1 MLLSI
6 EDNSFRCKETYD
18 KRPGNV
24 CVCVCERERAS
35 ERDRE
40 EKRARE
46 IERKREKQ
54 RKHTVINARTNKYK
68 KISSKKT

>member
-24 CVCVCERERAS
+24 CVCVCERES
-35 ERDRE
+35 ERE
-40 EKRARE
+40 SERARE

>member
-1 MLLSI
+1 
-6 EDNSFRCKETYD
+6 
-18 KRPGNV
+18 
-24 CVCVCERERAS
+24 VCVCERERES
-35 ERDRE
+35 ERE
-40 EKRARE
+40 SERARE

>member
-1 MLLSI
+1 
-6 EDNSFRCKETYD
+6 
-18 KRPGNV
+18 V
-24 CVCVCERERAS
+24 CVCVRERES
-35 ERDRE
+35 ERE
-40 EKRARE
+40 SERARE